1 MTSNESNSN
10 QDVMSQRNLLTFNS
24 HEAYVYGLAQINEQW
39 HVIDQLPGRYTLSWD
54 KRIRPVPDNV
64 KLITLQE
71 ALSGSQ
77 QYDCAIAHSI
87 SDLLLIKSLKIPK
100 ILVIHN
106 SLTGYIA
113 QEGHQIS
120 AEDTRSVLNQYI
132 KLIQGVVVSVSEMK
146 QKTWGVSGPIIP
158 GYVDGHLFNGFE
170 GNEACGLRVGNQLR
184 NKSKMLKWDFFNSV
198 SKGFP
203 VKIVGY
209 NPDIPDS
216 VMPADFFN
224 LREHY
229 RRHRFYLHTAQYD
242 LEDGY
247 NLASLEAMATGMP
260 VICNEHP
267 TAPVMSGVNGF
278 MSDDIDE
285 LRGWI
290 EMLLLD
296 RDMAR
301 KLGAAA
307 RETALE
313 HFPLTKFRSSWEEV
327 IESVITQFMS

>member
-1 MTSNESNSN
+1 
-10 QDVMSQRNLLTFNS
+10 MSQRNLLTFNS
-24 HEAYVYGLAQINEQW
+24 HEAYVYGLAQIKEQW
-39 HVIDQLPGRYTLSWD
+39 HVIDQLPGRYISSWD
-54 KRIRPVPDNV
+54 KRIRPVPANV

-71 ALSGSQ
+71 ALSGAHH
-77 QYDCAIAHSI
+77 YDCAIAHSI
-87 SDLLLIKSLKIPK
+87 SDLLLIKSLKIAK

-113 QEGHQIS
+113 QEGHQVS
-120 AEDTRSVLNQYI
+120 AENTRSVLNQYI
-132 KLIQGVVVSVSEMK
+132 NLIQGVVVSVSEMK
-146 QKTWGVSGPIIP
+146 QKTWGVSGPVIP
-158 GYVDGHLFNGFE
+158 GYVDGDLFYDFE
-170 GNEACGLRVGNQLR
+170 GTEACGLRIGNQLL
-184 NKSKMLKWDFFNSV
+184 NKSQILNWDFFKSI
-198 SKGFP
+198 SEGFP
-203 VKIVGY
+203 VQIVGY
-209 NPDIPDS
+209 NPDIPGAI
-216 VMPADFFN
+216 MPADVDE
-224 LREHY
+224 LRGHY

-267 TAPVMSGVNGF
+267 TAPIISGVNGF
-278 MSDDIDE
+278 ISDDIDE

-290 EMLLLD
+290 EMLLMD

-313 HFPLTKFRSSWEEV
+313 HFPLSRFRNNWEEV
-327 IESVITQFMS
+327 IESAIRQFIS